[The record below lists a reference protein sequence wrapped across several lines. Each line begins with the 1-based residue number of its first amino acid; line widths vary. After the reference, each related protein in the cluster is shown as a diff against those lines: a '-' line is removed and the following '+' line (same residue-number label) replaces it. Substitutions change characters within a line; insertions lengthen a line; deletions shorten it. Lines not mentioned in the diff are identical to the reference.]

1 MNTPSSLRSF
11 CCACL
16 TGALLLFFVH
26 ASGAQTIAIGTV
38 EGRVLNLRNGE
49 YLERARVTVEGTT
62 LETFTDSSGQYRLTN
77 LPAGPA
83 RVRVFYTGIDVQTES
98 VVVPAGGTVQR
109 DFNLE
114 AGARRSDSAPTG
126 TVVKLGEFIVASS
139 KEMDGAAIAI
149 NEQRFAAGIKN
160 VVAADEF
167 GAITDG
173 NVGEFLK
180 YLPGM
185 AVGVVGGE
193 ARTFS
198 MNGVPSN
205 SVPIT
210 IGGFD
215 LAGAAGSTTSRRV
228 ELDQVSLNNIARI
241 EVLHSPT
248 PESPGMALAGSIN
261 MVPRSAF
268 ERSRP
273 VFNYS
278 VYLLMRDN
286 AREFGK
292 TPGPLN
298 EYSRKVNPGSDF
310 SYVVPVNQ
318 RFGFTLSGGNST
330 QYTPLDFTQNTWRG
344 TGSATSVP
352 TATGPGNF
360 PDTTPDKP
368 YLTDYSV
375 RDGGKISRRSSLG
388 ASLDYKLTRND
399 TVSLAF
405 QYAFSDKPFRY
416 RHLRFFVN
424 QVRPGD
430 FTTTSTHSAPG
441 QGEIRMDNTSRQKAG
456 TTWMPTLVWRH
467 DGPIWKAESGVGYSH
482 ASNIYSDIDKGY
494 FSNAIARR
502 TGVTVSFDDIFYLRP
517 GRITVTDLNGA
528 PVDPA
533 VLDNYT
539 LSTSTGDTR
548 KSYDVKRSVY
558 TNLRR
563 DFVVRDV
570 PFTLKGGLDVRH
582 ALRDLRGSTPPFS
595 FRGADGRATTTP
607 LDPLGSD
614 DRAGLA
620 LDDVN
625 SQRVAPY
632 GFGKIQWLSSDK
644 YWELYRAHPEY
655 FNLDQNGQYRSEVNL
670 SRRASEIISAGFVR
684 GDAAFLDRRLKFIGG
699 VRAEQTNVQG
709 EGALTDPTRNY
720 QRDGSG
726 KVLLGANGRPL
737 LILPTTDALGVSK
750 LTFIDRGQRA
760 DKEYLRLFPSLNANY
775 NVREN
780 LIARTA
786 FYTSVGR
793 PDFSQY
799 AGALSLPDT
808 ENAPNSTSNRISVN
822 NVAIKAWSART
833 TKVRLEYY
841 FERVGQISVGAFRR
855 DFKNFFG
862 NTVFPATPE
871 FLSLYGLDPGTYGA
885 FSVATQYNIP
895 STVRMTGLEFD
906 YKQALTFLPQWARGV
921 QVFANA
927 SALRTQGDAASNF
940 NGFTPRTYNWGV
952 SLSRPKFSLRGN
964 WNYRGLQRQGQ
975 VTGRSIEPG
984 TFNWS
989 SKQLYVD
996 LQADYYFM
1004 KKMALFGAIRNFS
1017 GASDDNKTF
1026 GPSTPLHARFRSR
1039 EEVGSLWTF
1048 GVKGTF

>member
-1 MNTPSSLRSF
+1 MD
-11 CCACL
+11 
-16 TGALLLFFVH
+16 
-26 ASGAQTIAIGTV
+26 
-38 EGRVLNLRNGE
+38 LN
-49 YLERARVTVEGTT
+49 
-62 LETFTDSSGQYRLTN
+62 D
-77 LPAGPA
+77 
-83 RVRVFYTGIDVQTES
+83 
-98 VVVPAGGTVQR
+98 
-109 DFNLE
+109 
-114 AGARRSDSAPTG
+114 
-126 TVVKLGEFIVASS
+126 
-139 KEMDGAAIAI
+139 
-149 NEQRFAAGIKN
+149 
-160 VVAADEF
+160 
-167 GAITDG
+167 
-173 NVGEFLK
+173 
-180 YLPGM
+180 
-185 AVGVVGGE
+185 
-193 ARTFS
+193 
-198 MNGVPSN
+198 
-205 SVPIT
+205 
-210 IGGFD
+210 
-215 LAGAAGSTTSRRV
+215 
-228 ELDQVSLNNIARI
+228 
-241 EVLHSPT
+241 T
-248 PESPGMALAGSIN
+248 PEQA
-261 MVPRSAF
+261 
-268 ERSRP
+268 
-273 VFNYS
+273 
-278 VYLLMRDN
+278 
-286 AREFGK
+286 
-292 TPGPLN
+292 
-298 EYSRKVNPGSDF
+298 EYRK
-310 SYVVPVNQ
+310 
-318 RFGFTLSGGNST
+318 
-330 QYTPLDFTQNTWRG
+330 
-344 TGSATSVP
+344 
-352 TATGPGNF
+352 
-360 PDTTPDKP
+360 
-368 YLTDYSV
+368 
-375 RDGGKISRRSSLG
+375 
-388 ASLDYKLTRND
+388 
-399 TVSLAF
+399 
-405 QYAFSDKPFRY
+405 
-416 RHLRFFVN
+416 
-424 QVRPGD
+424 
-430 FTTTSTHSAPG
+430 
-441 QGEIRMDNTSRQKAG
+441 E
-456 TTWMPTLVWRH
+456 
-467 DGPIWKAESGVGYSH
+467 
-482 ASNIYSDIDKGY
+482 
-494 FSNAIARR
+494 
-502 TGVTVSFDDIFYLRP
+502 
-517 GRITVTDLNGA
+517 
-528 PVDPA
+528 
-533 VLDNYT
+533 
-539 LSTSTGDTR
+539 
-548 KSYDVKRSVY
+548 
-558 TNLRR
+558 
-563 DFVVRDV
+563 
-570 PFTLKGGLDVRH
+570 
-582 ALRDLRGSTPPFS
+582 
-595 FRGADGRATTTP
+595 
-607 LDPLGSD
+607 
-614 DRAGLA
+614 
-620 LDDVN
+620 
-625 SQRVAPY
+625 
-632 GFGKIQWLSSDK
+632 
-644 YWELYRAHPEY
+644 
-655 FNLDQNGQYRSEVNL
+655 
-670 SRRASEIISAGFVR
+670 
-684 GDAAFLDRRLKFIGG
+684 
-699 VRAEQTNVQG
+699 VRAWLDANKADAPILQG

-1039 EEVGSLWTF
+1039 EEDV
-1048 GVKGTF
+1048 